1 MNEVDELP
9 HSTERRIAFWL
20 PIILVM
26 IEAVGVLF
34 ILGNPL
40 KDLENIPVVAGYL
53 LATTL
58 PYLLLALAA
67 HSRSRMLF
75 GGSLIITI
83 LVILADLLSLGRS
96 DACREILWLLF
107 VKANEISG
115 VMILLAVL
123 WVTAW
128 YQKRAK

>member
-1 MNEVDELP
+1 MNEGAELP
-9 HSTERRIAFWL
+9 HRTERRIAFWL

-75 GGSLIITI
+75 RGSLIITI
-83 LVILADLLSLGRS
+83 LVILADLLGLGRS
-96 DACREILWLLF
+96 DTCREILWLLF

>member
-1 MNEVDELP
+1 MNEVAELP

-20 PIILVM
+20 PIILVI

-40 KDLENIPVVAGYL
+40 KDLENIPLVAGYL

-75 GGSLIITI
+75 RSSLIITI

-96 DACREILWLLF
+96 DTCREILWLLF

-123 WVTAW
+123 WVMAW

>member
-1 MNEVDELP
+1 MNEVAELP
-9 HSTERRIAFWL
+9 HRTERRIAFWL

-26 IEAVGVLF
+26 IEAVGILF

-40 KDLENIPVVAGYL
+40 KDLENIPLVAGYL

-75 GGSLIITI
+75 RGSLIITI

-96 DACREILWLLF
+96 DTCREILWLLF

-123 WVTAW
+123 WVMAW